1 MRAVIIYLCH
11 LYYNILA
18 NDDIM
23 IVYQYQVLFV
33 CLVSGPAL
41 VSVSCDG
48 ADVEE
53 VLTVLTQGVLGR
65 LVTGLEVSGQR
76 GSVWAQQLTEV
87 TPTSF
92 PVHRS

>member
-1 MRAVIIYLCH
+1 MRAAIIYLCH

-23 IVYQYQVLFV
+23 IVYQVLFV

-53 VLTVLTQGVLGR
+53 VLAVLTQGMLRR
-65 LVTGLEVSGQR
+65 LVTGLEVCGQ
-76 GSVWAQQLTEV
+76 
-87 TPTSF
+87 
-92 PVHRS
+92 

>member
-53 VLTVLTQGVLGR
+53 VLAVLTQGVLGR
-65 LVTGLEVSGQR
+65 LVTGLEVLSQC
-76 GSVWAQQLTEV
+76 GSVGTQQLAEV
-87 TPTSF
+87 TPAPL
-92 PVHRS
+92 PVHWS